1 MWARAVKVYYP
12 GGGPE
17 TESLQMRFTTLVDWL
32 RWQET
37 LHPNAIALGLERV
50 QTVYQR
56 VGERAP
62 APQVITVAGTN
73 GKGSS
78 VAMLETIFIA
88 AGYRVGAYTSPHLLR
103 YNERIRI
110 GGEAVTDTLLC
121 EVFERIDQAR
131 GALSLT
137 YFEFATLAAL
147 VLFADARLDVAVLEV
162 GMGGRLDAVNI
173 IDADVAL
180 ITPIDIDHGAWLG
193 DNREAIGREKAGIL
207 RAGRPAVCSDS
218 APPVSLLEHGAELA
232 SPLYCLDRDFSAIP
246 TATGWDWISEERRR
260 TTLPLPALRGRHQ
273 LDNAAGVIMVLALL
287 ARRLPVGQSEL
298 RQGLLSVQLPGRF
311 QVLAG
316 EVTRILDVAHNPHG
330 ARALARQL
338 SAYPCSGRTR
348 AVVGML
354 ADKDF
359 RGVFAALFAQVDE
372 WHLAGLAVP
381 RGATAAQL
389 ADALVGVCA
398 DHTGQ
403 SRAAACCYPDVTA
416 ACAGARARA
425 QTGDRLLIFG
435 SFHTVAAALQEGL

>member
-1 MWARAVKVYYP
+1 MYP
-12 GGGPE
+12 PGAGSE
-17 TESLQMRFTTLVDWL
+17 TDSFPMRFTTLADWL

-50 QTVYQR
+50 QAVYQR

-62 APQVITVAGTN
+62 ASRVITVAGTN

-78 VAMLETIFIA
+78 VAMLEAILIA
-88 AGYRVGAYTSPHLLR
+88 AGYRVGVYTSPHLLR

-110 GGEAVTDTLLC
+110 AGEAVTDTRLC

-131 GALSLT
+131 GVLSLT

-193 DNREAIGREKAGIL
+193 DSREAIAREKAGIL
-207 RAGRPAVCSDS
+207 RAGHPAVCSDP
-218 APPVSLLEHGAELA
+218 APPVSLLEQAAEQA
-232 SPLYCLDRDFSAIP
+232 SPLYCLDRDFSVIP
-246 TATGWDWISEERRR
+246 TATGWDWVSAARRR
-260 TTLPLPALRGRHQ
+260 ATLPLPALRGRHQ
-273 LDNAAGVIMVLALL
+273 LDNAAGVMMVLALL
-287 ARRLPVGQSEL
+287 AGCLPVGQAEV

-338 SAYPCSGRTR
+338 SSYPCPGRTR

-354 ADKDF
+354 ADKDC
-359 RGVFAALFAQVDE
+359 RGIFAALLAQVDE

-381 RGATAAQL
+381 RGATAPQL
-389 ADALVGVCA
+389 ADALAGVCA
-398 DHTGQ
+398 DHIGQ
-403 SRAAACCYPDVTA
+403 GRAAVYCYPDVAA
-416 ACAGARARA
+416 ACVGAGAQA